1 MPWKSDPS
9 LLGLI
14 GALVLSLLSG
24 LVSLASRIARG
35 HPLNIFWIISELGAA
50 ILVGYLAYDLY
61 PAIKD
66 GLPKW
71 MTMPI
76 LVTVSAHFGGKIF
89 QLIEFKVKEHY
100 GIDKDY
106 PMQ

>member
-1 MPWKSDPS
+1 MPWKSDP
-9 LLGLI
+9 GLWGVL
-14 GALVLSLLSG
+14 GALLLSLMSG

-61 PAIKD
+61 PDIQES
-66 GLPKW
+66 LPRW
-71 MTMPI
+71 VTMPI
-76 LVTVSAHFGGKIF
+76 MVTVSAHFGGKIF

-100 GIDKDY
+100 GISKDY